1 MERANIQR
9 AENQDINFKLNAYM
23 HSKLKEAVGLRNY
36 LFYIQ
41 RVCFITSD
49 RNVLSVICENRE
61 KLETLHE
68 KYNMQI
74 CKIANQTWPSLKMV
88 VKYYFGDIVINDDKT
103 KISNLIEVDFNSAF
117 VETPN
122 NEVIYFND
130 RINNQTFENFVVCE
144 DNITASEV
152 CKSVVCYT
160 NKELVNEGA
169 VIHLQG
175 ETSSG
180 KSHLL
185 SAMKSYYQKMGGKI
199 CLITASTFLRQYVS
213 SVQQKRGF
221 VFYDEL
227 LENDIIAIDN
237 IDDLLG
243 KNGTLHA
250 LKQLVGLAIENN
262 KFVVL
267 SSRLTA
273 AELAEKNNH
282 LKTVLSSA
290 LSLSL
295 GEHNH
300 DVKAKIL
307 MNYIT
312 EKNMNVP
319 ISIVRELVEKLDGNV
334 REMKNY
340 IKKLS
345 IIKSVKKFEL
355 NSSLA
360 LEILA
365 EGQGIQVPRKQISN
379 EEIAKIVNDYYK
391 LPENALKSKI
401 KSASICRARNVAMH
415 LMRLVNNA
423 NFQEIGRCLNR
434 THATVIAGLKNIQ
447 SMLENDKKLPGEV
460 AELKGKFNL

>member
-1 MERANIQR
+1 MERTNIQR
-9 AENQDINFKLNAYM
+9 VENQDTNYKLNAYM
-23 HSKLKEAVGLRNY
+23 HSKLKEQIGLRNY
-36 LFYIQ
+36 LRYIQ

-61 KLETLHE
+61 KLEELHE
-68 KYNMQI
+68 RYNMQI
-74 CKIANQTWPSLKMV
+74 CKIADRTWSSLKMII
-88 VKYYFGDIVINDDKT
+88 KYYYGDIIINNDKT
-103 KISNLIEVDFNSAF
+103 KISNLVEVDFNSAF

-169 VIHLQG
+169 AIHLQG
-175 ETSSG
+175 QTSSG

-185 SAMKSYYQKMGGKI
+185 NAMKTYYQKMGGNI

-213 SVQQKRGF
+213 SVQQKKGF

-262 KFVVL
+262 KFVIL
-267 SSRLTA
+267 SSRLTS
-273 AELAEKNNH
+273 AELSEKNSH
-282 LKTVLSSA
+282 LKNILSSA

-295 GEHNH
+295 GEHNNE
-300 DVKAKIL
+300 VKSKIL

-345 IIKSVKKFEL
+345 IVKSVKKFEL

-360 LEILA
+360 MEILS
-365 EGQGIQVPRKQISN
+365 EGHGEQASHKQISN
-379 EEIAKIVNDYYK
+379 EEIVKIVNNYYK

-415 LMRLVNNA
+415 LMRTVNNA

-434 THATVIAGLKNIQ
+434 THATVMAGLKNIQ
-447 SMLENDKKLPGEV
+447 VMLENDKKLPGEV
-460 AELKGKFNL
+460 AELNEKIKL

>member
-1 MERANIQR
+1 MERTNTQR
-9 AENQDINFKLNAYM
+9 IENQDVNQKLNAYI
-23 HSKLKEAVGLRNY
+23 HSKLKDEIGLRNY
-36 LFYIQ
+36 LRYIKT
-41 RVCFITSD
+41 VAFSAMEKH
-49 RNVLSVICENRE
+49 VFAVICENHE
-61 KLETLHE
+61 KLEELHE

-74 CKIANQTWPSLKMV
+74 GKIVAQTWHSSKIEI
-88 VKYYFGDIVINDDKT
+88 KYYY
-103 KISNLIEVDFNSAF
+103 SNSTDTDNVPNLVEVDFNSAF

-130 RINNQTFENFVVCE
+130 TTNSQTFENFVICE

-160 NKELVNEGA
+160 DNELVNEGA

-175 ETSSG
+175 QTSSG

-185 SAMKSYYQKMGGKI
+185 SAMKAYYQQMGGKI
-199 CLITASTFLRQYVS
+199 CLITASNFLRQYVS

-221 VFYDEL
+221 AFYDEL

-267 SSRLTA
+267 SSRLTS
-273 AELAEKNNH
+273 AELSEKNSH
-282 LKTVLSSA
+282 LKNILSSA

-295 GEHNH
+295 GEHNNE
-300 DVKAKIL
+300 VKSKIL

-319 ISIVRELVEKLDGNV
+319 ISIVRELTEKLDGNV

-345 IIKSVKKFEL
+345 IVKSVRKFEL

-360 LEILA
+360 MEILA
-365 EGQGIQVPRKQISN
+365 EGHEMQTSRKQISN
-379 EEIAKIVNDYYK
+379 EEIVKVVNNYYK
-391 LPENALKSKI
+391 LPENVLLSKI
-401 KSASICRARNVAMH
+401 KSANVCRARNVAMH
-415 LMRLVNNA
+415 LMRTVNNA

-447 SMLENDKKLPGEV
+447 VMLENDKKLPGEV
-460 AELKGKFNL
+460 AELKSKINP

>member
-1 MERANIQR
+1 MDRANVQV
-9 AENQDINFKLNAYM
+9 AESQDVNQKLNAYM
-23 HSKLKEAVGLRNY
+23 HSKLKEEIGLRNY
-36 LFYIQ
+36 LRYMKTVVFSALEKHI
-41 RVCFITSD
+41 FA
-49 RNVLSVICENRE
+49 VICENRE
-61 KLETLHE
+61 KLEELYE

-74 CKIANQTWPSLKMV
+74 CKIVGQTWHSSKIEI
-88 VKYYFGDIVINDDKT
+88 KYYYSHSANTEDPSNIIEIN
-103 KISNLIEVDFNSAF
+103 FNSAF

-130 RINNQTFENFVVCE
+130 RTNNQTFENFVVCDE
-144 DNITASEV
+144 NITASEV

-175 ETSSG
+175 QISSG

-185 SAMKSYYQKMGGKI
+185 SAMKTYYQKMGGKI

-221 VFYDEL
+221 AFYDEL

-250 LKQLVGLAIENN
+250 LKQLIGLVIENN

-267 SSRLTA
+267 SSRLTSE
-273 AELAEKNNH
+273 ELSEKNSH
-282 LKTVLSSA
+282 LKNILSSA

-295 GEHNH
+295 GEHNNEI
-300 DVKAKIL
+300 KSKIL

-345 IIKSVKKFEL
+345 IVKSVRKFEL

-360 LEILA
+360 MEILS
-365 EGQGIQVPRKQISN
+365 EGREIKISRKQISN
-379 EEIAKIVNDYYK
+379 EEIVKVVNNYYK
-391 LPENALKSKI
+391 LPEQALLSKI
-401 KSASICRARNVAMH
+401 KSANVCRARNVAMH
-415 LMRLVNNA
+415 LMRTVNNA

-447 SMLENDKKLPGEV
+447 VMLENDKKLPGEV
-460 AELKGKFNL
+460 AELNEKIKL